1 MSKPNEDRDV
11 YYIPPNFLTSG
22 RLFGGMIRARNAI
35 EACVLVLL
43 TGVPIIKLPFSLT
56 TRIIILCLV
65 SLPLGIFGVIGFE
78 GDSLSEFAVNWV
90 RWLIHRRTLYRS
102 DTPVPEAPEKPM
114 KAVSGMSAPKPPEQ
128 LGIKIKENP
137 KKRKKRKPVKKLHK
151 ASKHK
156 SSVAKKKQPLH
167 AEDFIP
173 VKDIRNGIIETT
185 DDRYLR
191 VIEVE
196 PINFLLRNISEQKNI
211 VASFASWM
219 KISPVKVQ
227 IKVLTKKADS
237 LAVLIP
243 CVLYIAGIIAQFMI
257 NINAWKAA
265 GSDYSVSPGLPSLE
279 LADVFRSIFH
289 FPEGLIAIGVV
300 VVGIVLIC
308 IFGLRIGWGQNG
320 VTDSDRNLTVSS
332 SGSYGTASFMS
343 PKEASACF
351 DVTSAKKTEQDILG
365 MLPDGQILTLPK
377 NTRLNSNLAVCG
389 SSGTGKSRSISRNL
403 VLQAVKRGESLILTD
418 PKSELYESM
427 SEYLRDNG
435 YTVKVFNLIEMDHSD
450 SWNCLNEVGSS
461 ELMAQTFADIVLQNT
476 SGDSKDAF
484 WYNAELNLLK
494 ALVLYVALEMP
505 PEQRNLATVYDLLY
519 TQTEKGLSDIM
530 ASISHEHVNQYTGE
544 LLPPSPAAAP
554 YAIFKQSS
562 DTVRTSVIIGLGSKL
577 AVLQAQQVRNITSYN
592 EIDLELPGKQ
602 KCAYFCIVS
611 DQDSTFDFLSSLFFS
626 FLFIRLIRYADG
638 YCEGGMLSTK
648 VKFVLDEFPNC
659 CLIPDFTKKCST
671 IRSRGCSVAVF
682 FQNVGQMR
690 NRYPDDQWQEILG
703 ACDSTVFLGC
713 TDMLTAEYFSDRIG
727 TASVEVEGTMREL
740 NTMHITNYT
749 PRFRK
754 TNSLGRRQLL
764 TPDEVLRLP
773 PDQVLI
779 FIRGQKVMRAK
790 RYDYSLHPD
799 YKKLKSRK
807 AILHEPDWKTSQAS
821 SVSAT
826 GPSPSSSMA
835 TPVEKGSGNRQKKP
849 PAKPARN
856 TEREVVNADDIF

>member
-1 MSKPNEDRDV
+1 MER
-11 YYIPPNFLTSG
+11 
-22 RLFGGMIRARNAI
+22 R
-35 EACVLVLL
+35 
-43 TGVPIIKLPFSLT
+43 KLK
-56 TRIIILCLV
+56 I
-65 SLPLGIFGVIGFE
+65 
-78 GDSLSEFAVNWV
+78 
-90 RWLIHRRTLYRS
+90 TL
-102 DTPVPEAPEKPM
+102 
-114 KAVSGMSAPKPPEQ
+114 
-128 LGIKIKENP
+128 
-137 KKRKKRKPVKKLHK
+137 
-151 ASKHK
+151 
-156 SSVAKKKQPLH
+156 
-167 AEDFIP
+167 
-173 VKDIRNGIIETT
+173 
-185 DDRYLR
+185 
-191 VIEVE
+191 
-196 PINFLLRNISEQKNI
+196 
-211 VASFASWM
+211 
-219 KISPVKVQ
+219 
-227 IKVLTKKADS
+227 S

-265 GSDYSVSPGLPSLE
+265 DSDYSVSPGLPSLE

-365 MLPDGQILTLPK
+365 MLPDSQILTLPK